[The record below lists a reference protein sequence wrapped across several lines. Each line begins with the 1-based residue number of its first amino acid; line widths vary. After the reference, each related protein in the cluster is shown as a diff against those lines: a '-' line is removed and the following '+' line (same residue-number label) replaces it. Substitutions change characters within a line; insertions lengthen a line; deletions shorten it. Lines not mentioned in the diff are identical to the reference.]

1 MKSLQ
6 SFKPTLQKTLSFLRL
21 TDENQVLSL
30 TQIAFWVLIAK
41 IALSPSP
48 TLPEIAALLTVILN
62 YSYKRYTLNKKETT
76 SSEQDSKISALEEMV
91 KELKDK
97 VGKVSA
103 SLGMVTRRR

>member
-1 MKSLQ
+1 MKNLQ
-6 SFKPTLQKTLSFLRL
+6 YFKPAWQKTLNFLRL

-30 TQIAFWVLIAK
+30 TQIAFWVLILK
-41 IALSPSP
+41 IAVSPAP

-62 YSYKRYTLNKKETT
+62 YSYKRYTLNKQEKT
-76 SSEQDSKISALEEMV
+76 STEQDNKIGALEEMV

>member
-6 SFKPTLQKTLSFLRL
+6 FFKPTLQKSLKFLRL

-30 TQIAFWVLIAK
+30 TQIAFWVLIIK
-41 IALSPSP
+41 IALSVSP

-62 YSYKRYTLNKKETT
+62 YSYKRYTLSKKEET
-76 SSEQDSKISALEEMV
+76 SSEQDSKINALEEMV

>member
-1 MKSLQ
+1 VKKLP
-6 SFKPTLQKTLSFLRL
+6 SFKTIWTETLRFLRL

-30 TQIAFWVLIAK
+30 TQIAFWVLIVK
-41 IALSPSP
+41 IAASADP

-62 YSYKRYTLNKKETT
+62 YSYKRYTLSKKSETNDQ
-76 SSEQDSKISALEEMV
+76 QDEKISALEEMI

-103 SLGMVTRRR
+103 SIGMVTRRR